1 MAVQAE
7 TLKEALQEEVINHE
21 ENKLVDNNEEWRPL
35 HMHEV
40 VAVAM

>member
-7 TLKEALQEEVINHE
+7 TLKEEVNNPQE
-21 ENKLVDNNEEWRPL
+21 ENKLVDNNEWRPL

-40 VAVAM
+40 VAVAMVGK